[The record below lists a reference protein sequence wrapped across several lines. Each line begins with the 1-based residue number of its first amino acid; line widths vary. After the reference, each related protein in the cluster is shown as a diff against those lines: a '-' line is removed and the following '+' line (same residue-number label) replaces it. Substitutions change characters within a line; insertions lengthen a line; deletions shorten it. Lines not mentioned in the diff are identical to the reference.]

1 MNNTISSTTSGWMH
15 GSLVTSAHPCA
26 QAAESPRTHLGQI
39 WDAAVTPMPAPPV
52 PSSLGT
58 IASIRQRIIMRLSGP
73 QPESKCIRHQIH
85 LPEVHS

>member
-1 MNNTISSTTSGWMH
+1 MQKDRKKEMNNTISSTTSGWVH

-26 QAAESPRTHLGQI
+26 MADASPRTHLGQI
-39 WDAAVTPMPAPPV
+39 WGDAVA
-52 PSSLGT
+52 
-58 IASIRQRIIMRLSGP
+58 P